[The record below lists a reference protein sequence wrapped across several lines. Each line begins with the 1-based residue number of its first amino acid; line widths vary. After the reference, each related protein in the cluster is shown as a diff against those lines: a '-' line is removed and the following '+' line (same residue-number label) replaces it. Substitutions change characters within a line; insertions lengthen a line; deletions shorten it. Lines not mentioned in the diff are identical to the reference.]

1 MSQNEQPSYGF
12 GTLRGAGGRGVAHGT
27 SLGLLGVSWALLG
40 ACQGC
45 FGDPEGHFFPQV
57 AYLIDVLFIFSRDM
71 ASPLKPLVLLTF
83 FKIDVSKRNK
93 LFIPNHVVM

>member
-27 SLGLLGVSWALLG
+27 SLGLLGVSWGLLG

-45 FGDPEGHFFPQV
+45 FGDPDGHFFSQV
-57 AYLIDVLFIFSRDM
+57 ASLIDVLITFSRDM
-71 ASPLKPLVLLTF
+71 ASALKPLVLLTF
-83 FKIDVSKRNK
+83 FKNDVKQ
-93 LFIPNHVVM
+93 